1 MNNHDPKYQHREKEV
16 EGGVDDGGKKRK
28 SERKL
33 IKRLKMLDEMRVW
46 HTRIMNAWVTL
57 MSRSVRRAL
66 FTHYT

>member
-1 MNNHDPKYQHREKEV
+1 MKGER
-16 EGGVDDGGKKRK
+16 RK

-46 HTRIMNAWVTL
+46 HTHIMNAWVTL
-57 MSRSVRRAL
+57 MSRSVKSAL